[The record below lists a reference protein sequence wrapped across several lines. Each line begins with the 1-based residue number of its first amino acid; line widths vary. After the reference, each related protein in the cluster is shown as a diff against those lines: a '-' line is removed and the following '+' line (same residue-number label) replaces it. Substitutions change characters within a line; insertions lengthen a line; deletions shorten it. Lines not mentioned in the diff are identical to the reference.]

1 MFNSNSM
8 YYVQRAIRSVQ
19 QTTNM
24 VIEKALEIDIK
35 LVQVATLFFGCL
47 SAYQLQR
54 NIVAIGKWVPISL
67 SSSAGAL
74 HFFLHNREDWEHQ
87 KIFASLAA
95 ALFALHAFNLTY
107 NSNKYLSFAEF
118 QFAWLLMK
126 VQTSSRLIPN
136 VHYTYETDDLN
147 KEQCPICFDSLMFIK
162 EDIGNGN
169 HRFKRLAARP
179 ESCPEA
185 ERVHWVCNTCFKTLK
200 QERAPQCPICRTPF
214 GASTSEETTHSLSV
228 LNTIELVKVIE
239 NKTKL
244 SDLKITLVDS
254 QSMSVC
260 ITALLALIFFNTKE
274 LGVTNYLIFNAPSL
288 ARNYA
293 PLMNFFSNDGLCDPR
308 KTYIS
313 GLVCSFIVY
322 TIYTYLVSSK
332 KLPEGGICSQLPSFS
347 YYKTFGFFLIPSL
360 ALFESCITFK
370 NIKFSKK
377 EEYVLK
383 LIPAILVIYTTFAF
397 YKKNFS
403 WISVK
408 VPLSLPVKGIES
420 ANATLDCLT
429 HNSVLEMIN
438 GPSEIAQF
446 LAEKVTNCVKN
457 VSWYRHEWMTRNG
470 APLVGSRKL
479 HLFSSETMADNCTFK
494 GINVYKLLT
503 SGHRIGRVWFNSG
516 FLEGEGWLGR
526 WAELLLS

>member
-1 MFNSNSM
+1 MTSITSN
-8 YYVQRAIRSVQ
+8 YQLAR
-19 QTTNM
+19 QTMNR
-24 VIEKALEIDIK
+24 VKDGLLERDIK

-54 NIVAIGKWVPISL
+54 NTFAIGKWVPISL

-95 ALFALHAFNLTY
+95 ALFALHAFNLTS

-118 QFAWLLMK
+118 QFAWLLFK
-126 VQTSSRLIPN
+126 VQTSSRFTPN
-136 VHYTYETDDLN
+136 IYYVDVN
-147 KEQCPICFDSLMFIK
+147 KESNETCIICYEPYKFEKKDTVFPIDSKTMTFAY
-162 EDIGNGN
+162 
-169 HRFKRLAARP
+169 KRLAVRST
-179 ESCPEA
+179 SCQEV
-185 ERVHWVCNTCFKTLK
+185 ENLHWICNGCIDQYKNFNNS
-200 QERAPQCPICRTPF
+200 CCICRQSF
-214 GASTSEETTHSLSV
+214 GDFTSEETTHSLSV
-228 LNTIELVKVIE
+228 LNTIELEKVIK

-254 QSMSVC
+254 QCMSVR
-260 ITALLALIFFNTKE
+260 ITAMLALIFFNTKE
-274 LGVTNYLIFNAPSL
+274 LGVTNYLIFNALSL

-293 PLMNFFSNDGLCDPR
+293 SLMNFFSNDGLCDPR

-332 KLPEGGICSQLPSFS
+332 KLPEGGINSQLPSFS

-370 NIKFSKK
+370 NIGFSKK

-383 LIPAILVIYTTFAF
+383 LIPAILAIYITFAF

-408 VPLSLPVKGIES
+408 VPLSLPIEGIEN
-420 ANATLDCLT
+420 ANATLNCLT

-457 VSWYRHEWMTRNG
+457 FNWYRQEWMRDKYG
-470 APLVGSRKL
+470 IPLIGTRKL
-479 HLFSSETMADNCTFK
+479 YLFSSEKMADNCTLK

-503 SGHRIGRVWFNSG
+503 SGHHIGRVWFNSG
-516 FLEGEGWLGR
+516 FVEGVGWLGR
-526 WAELLLS
+526 WAALVLI